1 MVPLLWLGMIPWSV
15 LFRKWC
21 VPWSPPSMPWFKSW
35 PWCYANS
42 PGFLSLTNPNSH
54 PHFKWACVVQQFF
67 EHARSLAWSSSLVYS
82 AQLFAIDYSLHY
94 RHPLDK
100 VPQAKEIGIGS
111 GGQGESAANPSAIA
125 DGVLRLTSRQQI
137 PKSKTVASTSLVFC
151 ACLARAS
158 WLFASQVTRQSG
170 LCIDKF
176 TRNWK
181 QRAKVS
187 PYPNA
192 CDILRARLV
201 WVKKNRQEIL
211 TTTLGIRTLAEF
223 LNGRRSGCA
232 WQESKRR
239 KFENREKRKKYA
251 GGERV
256 EKEKGDA
263 RSRTDL
269 FPSCPSDGSGVVGR
283 YLQL

>member
-35 PWCYANS
+35 PWCYPNS

-54 PHFKWACVVQQFF
+54 PHFKWACVVRQYF

-100 VPQAKEIGIGS
+100 VSQAREIGIGS
-111 GGQGESAANPSAIA
+111 GGQGYSVSAANPSAIA

-170 LCIDKF
+170 LCIDMF
-176 TRNWK
+176 TRNWD

-187 PYPNA
+187 PYRNA

-201 WVKKNRQEIL
+201 WVKKKIDKRFWQPHWESGHWPSFSMGGEAGAHDKSQKEGNSKI
-211 TTTLGIRTLAEF
+211 
-223 LNGRRSGCA
+223 GRREKNMQVARG
-232 WQESKRR
+232 SKRR
-239 KFENREKRKKYA
+239 RGMREAVRIYSLHA
-251 GGERV
+251 QVTGPV
-256 EKEKGDA
+256 
-263 RSRTDL
+263 
-269 FPSCPSDGSGVVGR
+269 
-283 YLQL
+283 